1 MSEES
6 NFPNYKNPF
15 DYVSTLFGVGLI
27 RFAPGTWGTLFS
39 IFLWLVFFEKLSS
52 NIIAVLLTVILAIVC
67 CHFSSKDLNNKDQK
81 AIVIDELAGMWVAL
95 LICSPL
101 IESNYNKDDVYG
113 YVNVFIVFLAFRFF
127 DILKPFPINVI
138 DKKMKNGLGVVLDDL
153 LAGIYV
159 LIIFLLT
166 FRIFIFVSLE

>member
-39 IFLWLVFFEKLSS
+39 VFLWLVFFEKLSS
-52 NIIAVLLTVILAIVC
+52 NTIAVLLAVVLAIVC

-127 DILKPFPINVI
+127 DILKPFPISYF
-138 DKKMKNGLGVVLDDL
+138 DKNLKNGFGIVFDDL
-153 LAGIYV
+153 IAGMFAGIFT
-159 LIIFLLT
+159 ILLYNL
-166 FRIFIFVSLE
+166 F

>member
-39 IFLWLVFFEKLSS
+39 VFLWLVFFEKLSS
-52 NIIAVLLTVILAIVC
+52 NIIAVLLAVILAIVC

-101 IESNYNKDDVYG
+101 IESNYIKDDVYG

-127 DILKPFPINVI
+127 DILKPFPISYF
-138 DKKMKNGLGVVLDDL
+138 DKNLKNGFGIVFDDL
-153 LAGIYV
+153 IAGIFAG
-159 LIIFLLT
+159 IFTILLYNL
-166 FRIFIFVSLE
+166 F

>member
-39 IFLWLVFFEKLSS
+39 VFLWLVFFEKLSS
-52 NIIAVLLTVILAIVC
+52 NTIAVLLTVILAIVC

-101 IESNYNKDDVYG
+101 IESNYNKDDFYG
-113 YVNVFIVFLAFRFF
+113 YVNVFIIFLAFRFF
-127 DILKPFPINVI
+127 DILKPFPISYF
-138 DKKMKNGLGVVLDDL
+138 DKNLKNGFGIVFDDL
-153 LAGIYV
+153 IAGIFAG
-159 LIIFLLT
+159 IFTILLYNL
-166 FRIFIFVSLE
+166 F

>member
-27 RFAPGTWGTLFS
+27 RFAPGTWGTMFS
-39 IFLWLVFFEKLSS
+39 VFLWLLFFEKLSS
-52 NIIAVLLTVILAIVC
+52 NTIGVLLAVILAIVC

-127 DILKPFPINVI
+127 DILKPFPISYF
-138 DKKMKNGLGVVLDDL
+138 DKNLKNGFGVFLDDL
-153 LAGIYV
+153 IAGFLSFLVFFCFY
-159 LIIFLLT
+159 LLLT
-166 FRIFIFVSLE
+166 

>member
-39 IFLWLVFFEKLSS
+39 VFLWLVFFEKLSS
-52 NIIAVLLTVILAIVC
+52 NTIAVLLAVILAIIC
-67 CHFSSKDLNNKDQK
+67 CHFSSKDLDNKDQK

-127 DILKPFPINVI
+127 DILKPFPISYF
-138 DKKMKNGLGVVLDDL
+138 DKNLKNGFGIVFDDL
-153 LAGIYV
+153 IAGIFAG
-159 LIIFLLT
+159 IFTILLYNL
-166 FRIFIFVSLE
+166 F

>member
-39 IFLWLVFFEKLSS
+39 VFLWLVFFEKLSS
-52 NIIAVLLTVILAIVC
+52 NTIAVLLAVILAIVC

-101 IESNYNKDDVYG
+101 IESNYNKDDVHG
-113 YVNVFIVFLAFRFF
+113 YVSVFIVFLAFRFF
-127 DILKPFPINVI
+127 DILKPFPISYF
-138 DKKMKNGLGVVLDDL
+138 DKNLKNGFGIVFDDL
-153 LAGIYV
+153 IAGIFAG
-159 LIIFLLT
+159 IFTILLYNL
-166 FRIFIFVSLE
+166 F

>member
-39 IFLWLVFFEKLSS
+39 VFLWLVFFEKLSS
-52 NIIAVLLTVILAIVC
+52 NTIAVLLAVVLAIVC

-127 DILKPFPINVI
+127 DILKPFPISYF
-138 DKKMKNGLGVVLDDL
+138 DKNLKNGFGIVFDDL
-153 LAGIYV
+153 IAGIFAG
-159 LIIFLLT
+159 IFTILLYNL
-166 FRIFIFVSLE
+166 F

>member
-39 IFLWLVFFEKLSS
+39 VFLWLLFFEKLSS
-52 NIIAVLLTVILAIVC
+52 NTIAVLLAVILAIVC

-127 DILKPFPINVI
+127 DILKPFPISYF
-138 DKKMKNGLGVVLDDL
+138 DKNLKNGFGIVFDDL
-153 LAGIYV
+153 IAGIFAG
-159 LIIFLLT
+159 IFTILLYNL
-166 FRIFIFVSLE
+166 F

>member
-39 IFLWLVFFEKLSS
+39 VFLWLVFFEKLSS
-52 NIIAVLLTVILAIVC
+52 NTIAVLLTVILAIVC

-127 DILKPFPINVI
+127 DILKPFPISYF
-138 DKKMKNGLGVVLDDL
+138 DKNLKNGFGIVFDDL
-153 LAGIYV
+153 IAGIFAG
-159 LIIFLLT
+159 IFTILLYNL
-166 FRIFIFVSLE
+166 F

>member
-27 RFAPGTWGTLFS
+27 RFAPGTWGTLFG

-52 NIIAVLLTVILAIVC
+52 NTIAVLLAVILAIVC

-127 DILKPFPINVI
+127 DILKPFPISYF
-138 DKKMKNGLGVVLDDL
+138 DKNLKNGFGIVFDDL
-153 LAGIYV
+153 IAGIFAG
-159 LIIFLLT
+159 IFTILLYNL
-166 FRIFIFVSLE
+166 F

>member
-1 MSEES
+1 MSEKS
-6 NFPNYKNPF
+6 NFPNYKNPLN
-15 DYVSTLFGVGLI
+15 YVSTLFGVGLI

-39 IFLWLVFFEKLSS
+39 VFLWLVFFEKLSS
-52 NIIAVLLTVILAIVC
+52 NTIAVLLAVILAIVC

-127 DILKPFPINVI
+127 DILKPFPISYF
-138 DKKMKNGLGVVLDDL
+138 DKNLKNGFGIVFDDL
-153 LAGIYV
+153 IAGIFAS
-159 LIIFLLT
+159 IFTILLYNL
-166 FRIFIFVSLE
+166 F

>member
-39 IFLWLVFFEKLSS
+39 VFLWLLFFEKLSS
-52 NIIAVLLTVILAIVC
+52 NTIAVLLAVVLAIVC

-127 DILKPFPINVI
+127 DILKPFPISYF
-138 DKKMKNGLGVVLDDL
+138 DKNLKNGFGIVFDDL
-153 LAGIYV
+153 IAGIFAG
-159 LIIFLLT
+159 IFTILLYNL
-166 FRIFIFVSLE
+166 F

>member
-39 IFLWLVFFEKLSS
+39 VFLWLVFFEKLSS
-52 NIIAVLLTVILAIVC
+52 NTIAVLLAVILAIVC

-101 IESNYNKDDVYG
+101 IESNYNKDDVDG

-127 DILKPFPINVI
+127 DILKPFPISYF
-138 DKKMKNGLGVVLDDL
+138 DKNLKNGFGIVFDDL
-153 LAGIYV
+153 IAGIFAG
-159 LIIFLLT
+159 IFTILLYNL
-166 FRIFIFVSLE
+166 F

>member
-52 NIIAVLLTVILAIVC
+52 NTIAVLLTVILAIVC

-113 YVNVFIVFLAFRFF
+113 YVNIFIVFLAFRFF
-127 DILKPFPINVI
+127 DILKPFPISYF
-138 DKKMKNGLGVVLDDL
+138 DKNLKNGFGIVFDDL
-153 LAGIYV
+153 IAGIFAG
-159 LIIFLLT
+159 IFTILLYNL
-166 FRIFIFVSLE
+166 F

>member
-39 IFLWLVFFEKLSS
+39 VFLWLVFFEKLSS
-52 NIIAVLLTVILAIVC
+52 NTIAVLLAVILAIVC

-101 IESNYNKDDVYG
+101 IESNYNKGDVYG
-113 YVNVFIVFLAFRFF
+113 YVNVFILFLSFRFF
-127 DILKPFPINVI
+127 DILKPFPISYF
-138 DKKMKNGLGVVLDDL
+138 DKNLKNGFGIVFDDL
-153 LAGIYV
+153 IAGIFAS
-159 LIIFLLT
+159 IFTILLYN
-166 FRIFIFVSLE
+166 FL

>member
-39 IFLWLVFFEKLSS
+39 VFLWLVFFEKLSS
-52 NIIAVLLTVILAIVC
+52 NTTAVLLTVILAIVC

-127 DILKPFPINVI
+127 DILKPFPISYF
-138 DKKMKNGLGVVLDDL
+138 DKNLKNGFGIVFDDL
-153 LAGIYV
+153 IAGIFAG
-159 LIIFLLT
+159 IFTILLYNL
-166 FRIFIFVSLE
+166 F

>member
-52 NIIAVLLTVILAIVC
+52 NTIATLLAVILAIVC

-113 YVNVFIVFLAFRFF
+113 YVNVFILFLAFRFF
-127 DILKPFPINVI
+127 DILKPFPISYF
-138 DKKMKNGLGVVLDDL
+138 DKNLKNGFGIVFDDL
-153 LAGIYV
+153 IAGIFAS
-159 LIIFLLT
+159 IFTILLYN
-166 FRIFIFVSLE
+166 FL

>member
-1 MSEES
+1 MSGES

-39 IFLWLVFFEKLSS
+39 VFLWLVFFEKLSS
-52 NIIAVLLTVILAIVC
+52 NTIAVLLAVILAIVC

-127 DILKPFPINVI
+127 DILKPFPISYF
-138 DKKMKNGLGVVLDDL
+138 DKNLKNGFGIVFDDL
-153 LAGIYV
+153 IAGIFAG
-159 LIIFLLT
+159 IFTILLYNL
-166 FRIFIFVSLE
+166 F

>member
-39 IFLWLVFFEKLSS
+39 VFLWLLFFEKLSS
-52 NIIAVLLTVILAIVC
+52 NTIAVLLAVVLAIVC

-113 YVNVFIVFLAFRFF
+113 YVNIFIVFLAFRFF
-127 DILKPFPINVI
+127 DILKPFPISYF
-138 DKKMKNGLGVVLDDL
+138 DKNLKNGFGIVFDDL
-153 LAGIYV
+153 IAGIFAG
-159 LIIFLLT
+159 IFTILLYNL
-166 FRIFIFVSLE
+166 F

>member
-1 MSEES
+1 MSEKS

-52 NIIAVLLTVILAIVC
+52 NTIAVLLAVILAIVC

-113 YVNVFIVFLAFRFF
+113 YVNVFILFLAFRLF
-127 DILKPFPINVI
+127 DILKPFPISYF
-138 DKKMKNGLGVVLDDL
+138 DKNLKNGFGIVFDDL
-153 LAGIYV
+153 IAGIFAS
-159 LIIFLLT
+159 IFTILLYN
-166 FRIFIFVSLE
+166 FL

>member
-27 RFAPGTWGTLFS
+27 RFAPGTWGALFS
-39 IFLWLVFFEKLSS
+39 VFLWLVFFEKLSS
-52 NIIAVLLTVILAIVC
+52 NTIAVLLAVILAIVC

-127 DILKPFPINVI
+127 DILKPFPISYF
-138 DKKMKNGLGVVLDDL
+138 DKNLKNGFGIVFDDL
-153 LAGIYV
+153 IAGIFASV
-159 LIIFLLT
+159 FTILLYNL
-166 FRIFIFVSLE
+166 F

>member
-39 IFLWLVFFEKLSS
+39 VFLWLVFFEKLSS
-52 NIIAVLLTVILAIVC
+52 NTIAVLLTVILAIVC

-113 YVNVFIVFLAFRFF
+113 YVNIFIVFLAFRFF
-127 DILKPFPINVI
+127 DILKPFPISYF
-138 DKKMKNGLGVVLDDL
+138 DKNLKNGFGIVFDDL
-153 LAGIYV
+153 IAGIFAG
-159 LIIFLLT
+159 IFTILLYNL
-166 FRIFIFVSLE
+166 F

>member
-52 NIIAVLLTVILAIVC
+52 NTIAVLLAVILAIIC

-113 YVNVFIVFLAFRFF
+113 YVNVFILFLAFRFF
-127 DILKPFPINVI
+127 DILKPFPISYF
-138 DKKMKNGLGVVLDDL
+138 DKNLKNGFGIVFDDL
-153 LAGIYV
+153 IAGIFAG
-159 LIIFLLT
+159 IFTILLYNL
-166 FRIFIFVSLE
+166 F

>member
-52 NIIAVLLTVILAIVC
+52 NTIAVLLAVVLAIVC
-67 CHFSSKDLNNKDQK
+67 CHFSSRDLNNKDQK

-127 DILKPFPINVI
+127 DILKPFPISYF
-138 DKKMKNGLGVVLDDL
+138 DKNLKNGFGIVFDDL
-153 LAGIYV
+153 IAGIFAG
-159 LIIFLLT
+159 IFTILLYNL
-166 FRIFIFVSLE
+166 F

>member
-52 NIIAVLLTVILAIVC
+52 NTIAVLLAVILAIVC

-101 IESNYNKDDVYG
+101 IESNYNKGDVYG
-113 YVNVFIVFLAFRFF
+113 YVNVFILFLAFRFF
-127 DILKPFPINVI
+127 DILKPFPVSYFDTNH
-138 DKKMKNGLGVVLDDL
+138 KNYFGIIMDDIMAGLYSMVVVYL
-153 LAGIYV
+153 V
-159 LIIFLLT
+159 S
-166 FRIFIFVSLE
+166 FIF

>member
-52 NIIAVLLTVILAIVC
+52 NTIAVLLAVILAIVC

-127 DILKPFPINVI
+127 DILKPFPISYF
-138 DKKMKNGLGVVLDDL
+138 DKNLKNGFGIVFDDL
-153 LAGIYV
+153 IAGIFAG
-159 LIIFLLT
+159 IFTILLYNL
-166 FRIFIFVSLE
+166 F

>member
-1 MSEES
+1 MPEES

-39 IFLWLVFFEKLSS
+39 VFLWLLFFEKLSS
-52 NIIAVLLTVILAIVC
+52 NTMAVFLAVILAIVC

-127 DILKPFPINVI
+127 DILKPFPISYF
-138 DKKMKNGLGVVLDDL
+138 DKNLKNGFGIVFDDL
-153 LAGIYV
+153 IAGIFAG
-159 LIIFLLT
+159 IFTILLYNL
-166 FRIFIFVSLE
+166 F

>member
-39 IFLWLVFFEKLSS
+39 VFLWLLFFEKLSS
-52 NIIAVLLTVILAIVC
+52 NTIAVLLTVILAIVC

-127 DILKPFPINVI
+127 DILKPFPISYF
-138 DKKMKNGLGVVLDDL
+138 DKNLKNGFGIVFDDL
-153 LAGIYV
+153 VAGIFAG
-159 LIIFLLT
+159 IFTILLYNL
-166 FRIFIFVSLE
+166 F

>member
-39 IFLWLVFFEKLSS
+39 VFLWLVFFEKLSS
-52 NIIAVLLTVILAIVC
+52 NTIAVLLAVILAIVC

-95 LICSPL
+95 LICSTL

-113 YVNVFIVFLAFRFF
+113 YVNVFILFLAFRFF
-127 DILKPFPINVI
+127 DILKPFPISYF
-138 DKKMKNGLGVVLDDL
+138 DKNLKNGFGIVFDDL
-153 LAGIYV
+153 IAGIFAG
-159 LIIFLLT
+159 IFTILLYNL
-166 FRIFIFVSLE
+166 F

>member
-39 IFLWLVFFEKLSS
+39 VFLWLLFFEKLSS
-52 NIIAVLLTVILAIVC
+52 NTIAVLLTVILAIVC

-113 YVNVFIVFLAFRFF
+113 YVNVFILFLAFRFF
-127 DILKPFPINVI
+127 DILKPFPISYF
-138 DKKMKNGLGVVLDDL
+138 DKNLKNGFGIVFDDL
-153 LAGIYV
+153 IAGIFAG
-159 LIIFLLT
+159 IFTILLYNL
-166 FRIFIFVSLE
+166 F

>member
-39 IFLWLVFFEKLSS
+39 VFLWLVFFEKLSS
-52 NIIAVLLTVILAIVC
+52 NTIAVLLAVILAIVC

-127 DILKPFPINVI
+127 DILKPFPISYF
-138 DKKMKNGLGVVLDDL
+138 DKNLKNGFGIVFDDL
-153 LAGIYV
+153 IAGIFAG
-159 LIIFLLT
+159 IFTILLYNL
-166 FRIFIFVSLE
+166 F

>member
-52 NIIAVLLTVILAIVC
+52 NTIAVLLAVILAIVC

-113 YVNVFIVFLAFRFF
+113 YVNVFILFLAFRFF
-127 DILKPFPINVI
+127 DILKPFPISYF
-138 DKKMKNGLGVVLDDL
+138 DKNLKNGFGIVFDDL
-153 LAGIYV
+153 IAGIFAG
-159 LIIFLLT
+159 IFTILLYNL
-166 FRIFIFVSLE
+166 F

>member
-1 MSEES
+1 MSEET

-52 NIIAVLLTVILAIVC
+52 NTIAVLLAVILAIVC

-127 DILKPFPINVI
+127 DILKPFPISYF
-138 DKKMKNGLGVVLDDL
+138 DKNLKNGFGIVFDDL
-153 LAGIYV
+153 IAGIFAG
-159 LIIFLLT
+159 IFTILLYNL
-166 FRIFIFVSLE
+166 F